1 MVKLFSGRKPMLYS
15 FQTSLPRLPV
25 PAVRDTV
32 SRVGVTSGPQNT
44 HSEMPV
50 VEGLRF
56 MT

>member
-32 SRVGVTSGPQNT
+32 SRVGVASGPQNT